1 MRAIQIAS
9 LDGPEAAK
17 LVEIDEPTDEGA
29 VVVEV
34 HAAGVAFPD
43 ALQSRGLYQ
52 YKAELPF
59 VPGAEIAGVVRSAP
73 SDSGFQAGDRVAGLT
88 MLNGGMAEVVV
99 LQPDRVF
106 KLPDSVSYEA
116 GAGLLFNDLT
126 MHHALRTRGR
136 LADGETVLVHGAA
149 GGIGTST
156 LRLAPAWGAARTI
169 AVVGTE
175 EKIEIAKAA
184 GASDVVLADGF
195 KDAVKELTDG
205 RGVDIVVDPVGGDR
219 FTDSLRSLAPG
230 GRLLVIGFTGG
241 EIPTVKVNRLLLNN
255 VDAVGVGWGAWAGTH
270 PGYLARAVGRTRT
283 AAGVGQGVGA
293 PAGDLPARARGRGH
307 RVTGEPDR
315 QGQSRRQASVRLF
328 PRRRSVTVETCDP
341 ATGQWTAADAATAV
355 DRDELTLTTYNI
367 WNDPKHAEERYL
379 AIAQLLS
386 RRAPDVMVFQEVTP
400 GALDVLL
407 AQQWIR
413 DSYSVR
419 GGGRWRRRATTGC
432 FCCPVCPSRASRT
445 RGCPLANRAGS
456 CRPTSS

>member
-1 MRAIQIAS
+1 MRAIQIPR
-9 LDGPEAAK
+9 LDGPAAAE
-17 LVEIDEPTDEGA
+17 LVELDEPTDDSA
-29 VVVEV
+29 VIVEV

-73 SDSGFQAGDRVAGLT
+73 SDCGFAKGDRVAGLT
-88 MLNGGMAEVVV
+88 MLNGGMAEVVA

-106 KLPDSVSYEA
+106 TLPDNVSFEA

-156 LRLAPAWGAARTI
+156 LRLAPAWGASRTI

-175 EKIEIAKAA
+175 EKIEIAKSA

-195 KDAVKELTDG
+195 KDAVKELTNG

-241 EIPTVKVNRLLLNN
+241 DIPTVKVNRLLLNN

-270 PGYLARAVGRTRT
+270 PNYLREQWDELEPLLASGTVS
-283 AAGVGQGVGA
+283 A
-293 PAGDLPARARGRGH
+293 PQPEVYPLER
-307 RVTGEPDR
+307 
-315 QGQSRRQASVRLF
+315 
-328 PRRRSVTVETCDP
+328 
-341 ATGQWTAADAATAV
+341 AADA
-355 DRDELTLTTYNI
+355 
-367 WNDPKHAEERYL
+367 
-379 AIAQLLS
+379 IASLENRS
-386 RRAPDVMVFQEVTP
+386 A
-400 GALDVLL
+400 
-407 AQQWIR
+407 
-413 DSYSVR
+413 R
-419 GGGRWRRRATTGC
+419 GKVVVKLR
-432 FCCPVCPSRASRT
+432 
-445 RGCPLANRAGS
+445 
-456 CRPTSS
+456 